1 MSFQNLDIRLD
12 VLQQELHL
20 PLNIVSGH
28 IHELTVRVPWTKIA
42 SEPIQINVNTIG
54 SFDCSDSDTLRILIL
69 FVFFTALTEFV
80 VKLKSDGGS
89 EKCEKQAEAPPA
101 APIIQEPPGYMASLI
116 NKIANNISI
125 NLNNII
131 FKYIEEDIVLTMNVQ
146 TLSIDSAN
154 DDWQPAF
161 IDINSTKVTLKKV
174 INVHDLTICLDR
186 PNAQGKIDVCQEPIL
201 YRCSLQAR
209 MIRKYNLQT
218 AHLASMTRI
227 DVFTDNIDFKI
238 SVQQVP
244 MLIRLYLLI
253 QMLREVHTNRYASR
267 RRHKTDTAG
276 SVSGSVAG
284 EFDGVDN
291 SYATWIWNMLPE
303 IFPPDEYDERVE
315 AHDHVFHNGF
325 YAKNVSFVLKSQEI
339 VSSSII
345 QSTTAFKYHPIL
357 KVSLS
362 GLSFD
367 AVSIGRKWSN
377 LKGGIA
383 YIGIFPLGSCTCGQ
397 KHNLPTIFLSGR
409 KIRDDMDSFLMDS
422 LKDPNCCENKNQN
435 RVYDTDFHTHLL
447 LNTEEELLERSP
459 ALAWD
464 IVGHKQAWDE
474 TKSYGGGGGSQSIGS
489 YEGDSTST
497 EEYYVRAIFGSFNL
511 KIDTS
516 LTHLWQTLNEQY
528 EQYTYTAPYLIAER
542 ADSLAQ
548 LFPPSTE
555 DYESLLDCI
564 PLRKHNLYVNKSL
577 IEFYNLDA
585 DHSLTNDVNEFH
597 NLPFSLIT
605 LQRAEIN
612 QTSPLYPDKL
622 VHTTCQLPDPT
633 ELLKENCYN
642 KSSAVISE
650 MRIDV
655 VCRKH
660 KFNILTLVNVEMN
673 HGVLIKPEFWLL
685 TPMKTRTIRFLAA
698 EAKLTLNRPQM
709 MLLQLL
715 IDHFN
720 ASDQMLVRRHIK
732 NFNFVD
738 LTDSSLPILEIF
750 LRRLQT
756 TAVFAENTIGAS
768 VQLASICGYC
778 SMQESERLPKK
789 STIFI
794 SNEDIKSNLFRC
806 SVQYPIEMANAKYSP
821 TLRMNLGKVIVNFD
835 RIFQRFLNYSTS
847 IEHTVEHSTHAEEK
861 MPKRVRKTS
870 KVNKPL
876 IRTESVHSN
885 SVTTLSLVNSTHKVK
900 ERDKAHSINW

>member
-303 IFPPDEYDERVE
+303 IFPPDVHLQRRPGSLLCHRIPMSRECICVAVNNRIDCFCNYFQGNWTHRPDW
-315 AHDHVFHNGF
+315 HNFVFRHIVLSMGCTDPSGCRQSHRICIANFCISLPFRRCHRCNGRHCHKPVIALNRSHRCIENVQDIRASHNRPRLIDL
-325 YAKNVSFVLKSQEI
+325 N
-339 VSSSII
+339 
-345 QSTTAFKYHPIL
+345 
-357 KVSLS
+357 
-362 GLSFD
+362 
-367 AVSIGRKWSN
+367 IG
-377 LKGGIA
+377 
-383 YIGIFPLGSCTCGQ
+383 
-397 KHNLPTIFLSGR
+397 
-409 KIRDDMDSFLMDS
+409 
-422 LKDPNCCENKNQN
+422 
-435 RVYDTDFHTHLL
+435 L
-447 LNTEEELLERSP
+447 LNR
-459 ALAWD
+459 
-464 IVGHKQAWDE
+464 
-474 TKSYGGGGGSQSIGS
+474 
-489 YEGDSTST
+489 
-497 EEYYVRAIFGSFNL
+497 
-511 KIDTS
+511 
-516 LTHLWQTLNEQY
+516 
-528 EQYTYTAPYLIAER
+528 IA
-542 ADSLAQ
+542 
-548 LFPPSTE
+548 
-555 DYESLLDCI
+555 
-564 PLRKHNLYVNKSL
+564 
-577 IEFYNLDA
+577 
-585 DHSLTNDVNEFH
+585 
-597 NLPFSLIT
+597 
-605 LQRAEIN
+605 
-612 QTSPLYPDKL
+612 
-622 VHTTCQLPDPT
+622 
-633 ELLKENCYN
+633 
-642 KSSAVISE
+642 
-650 MRIDV
+650 
-655 VCRKH
+655 
-660 KFNILTLVNVEMN
+660 
-673 HGVLIKPEFWLL
+673 
-685 TPMKTRTIRFLAA
+685 
-698 EAKLTLNRPQM
+698 
-709 MLLQLL
+709 
-715 IDHFN
+715 
-720 ASDQMLVRRHIK
+720 
-732 NFNFVD
+732 
-738 LTDSSLPILEIF
+738 
-750 LRRLQT
+750 RL
-756 TAVFAENTIGAS
+756 G
-768 VQLASICGYC
+768 
-778 SMQESERLPKK
+778 
-789 STIFI
+789 
-794 SNEDIKSNLFRC
+794 
-806 SVQYPIEMANAKYSP
+806 
-821 TLRMNLGKVIVNFD
+821 
-835 RIFQRFLNYSTS
+835 
-847 IEHTVEHSTHAEEK
+847 
-861 MPKRVRKTS
+861 
-870 KVNKPL
+870 
-876 IRTESVHSN
+876 
-885 SVTTLSLVNSTHKVK
+885 
-900 ERDKAHSINW
+900 